1 MLKSRED
8 IATSFV
14 DTFISVTNETI
25 RDMDGN
31 FVRGVGPSQP
41 LPVNY
46 YGEDITSPVL
56 VSFTLDMDDG
66 NLRMTFSETVDVSS
80 LEISEVSIHNN
91 RTGSSVTYNL
101 TKLSNFTS
109 ADSPIVTLPL
119 SIFDVNELKRL
130 TNLAVQADG
139 SDAFLSLTPSFVSD
153 MNQNRITPIRPSDAK
168 QAFEVTPDTTC
179 PALSSFTLDMNTG
192 YLTLYFDE
200 TVNSTSMDVSEIA
213 LLSSASREETY
224 SLTTSS
230 VESPDGPVIVILLS
244 SYDADRIKIRRKLAT
259 SREDTWIHLM
269 VSSLTDMAG
278 NSYCNVSK
286 VLQTSFHEADRER
299 PILLSYSLDV
309 NAGVLL
315 FTFSEAF
322 QLTDTT
328 SITLLSFPSEQG
340 SVNFTLTG
348 GYVSVAPFN
357 STEPTLVRLHLSD
370 EDLNDI
376 KYLSNLASFA
386 ENTYL
391 SVTSDAGTDLALNPL
406 VEINSSK
413 AYRADAFYSDKTR
426 PRLLSYNFDADSGD
440 LLLTFSETV
449 NVSSVLANQFTLS
462 NSNESSAVKYQI
474 RQFASVLQPTTT
486 SLRLK
491 LSTMDLNEVKRLDAL
506 AVNSSSMYLSL
517 TNYAVAD
524 MNQL

>member
-1 MLKSRED
+1 MNGNNLVEIRNTSALGVKVYIQDKTRPSLDKFDIDINAGILSLFFSETVNTSALDFTQISFLGGNDSSYDSYALTGGNVVTHRGGVVTVLLSKDDLDVLKSRED

-259 SREDTWIHLM
+259 SREDTWIHLT

-348 GYVSVAPFN
+348 GYVSVAQ
-357 STEPTLVRLHLSD
+357 
-370 EDLNDI
+370 
-376 KYLSNLASFA
+376 
-386 ENTYL
+386 
-391 SVTSDAGTDLALNPL
+391 
-406 VEINSSK
+406 
-413 AYRADAFYSDKTR
+413 
-426 PRLLSYNFDADSGD
+426 
-440 LLLTFSETV
+440 
-449 NVSSVLANQFTLS
+449 NQHW
-462 NSNESSAVKYQI
+462 
-474 RQFASVLQPTTT
+474 
-486 SLRLK
+486 
-491 LSTMDLNEVKRLDAL
+491 
-506 AVNSSSMYLSL
+506 
-517 TNYAVAD
+517 
-524 MNQL
+524 